1 MHFKI
6 SWITAFIASCFPLFL
21 SAQTDS
27 ALYNALQ
34 RLPNDTVLH
43 FKTFDGSGQLMHPDI
58 LFINDSGKISFF
70 LTGTPYPDYKDTFE
84 NPCIYKSSDGL
95 NFYEPVPGINP
106 LVATPSYDHNDD
118 PDIHY
123 DPSTNEFTIYYLET
137 MRPDS
142 QNVVRL
148 IGAPG
153 KLWNEK
159 PVLHYDLKCEK
170 KFILSPSFLKINS
183 KKNALF
189 YVVKPADS
197 TQKYHV
203 EYILSKKNNG
213 FKKSNYITPAL
224 NIPDSFHPWHLDVQ
238 THNGR
243 YYMLLDGFW
252 GNEPVWGEDN
262 FNKYTLL
269 LATSNDLRKWDVS
282 PLNIVDCY
290 GVNDA
295 ECKYV
300 YRSTSLISGNI
311 MVIWYSYV
319 TKENVWKIGMKK
331 VMLMNP

>member
-1 MHFKI
+1 MHFKF
-6 SWITAFIASCFPLFL
+6 SRITALFAFVFPLLL

-27 ALYNALQ
+27 ALYKLLQ
-34 RLPNDTVLH
+34 HLPNDTVLH
-43 FKTFDGSGQLMHPDI
+43 FKTYDGSGQLIHPDI
-58 LFINDSGKISFF
+58 LTLNDSGKISFF
-70 LTGTPYPDYKDTFE
+70 LTGTPYPDYHDSVE
-84 NPCIYKSSDGL
+84 NPCIYKSFDGL
-95 NFYEPVPGINP
+95 NFLEPDSGINP

-123 DPSTNEFTIYYLET
+123 DTLTKQFIIYYLET

-142 QNVVRL
+142 QNVVQL
-148 IGAPG
+148 TGSPG
-153 KLWNEK
+153 KIWEK
-159 PVLHYDLKCEK
+159 KTILHSDLKSEK
-170 KFILSPSFLKINS
+170 KFILSPSFVEINAE
-183 KKNALF
+183 KNALF

-203 EYILSKKNNG
+203 EYILSAKNNE
-213 FKKSNYITPAL
+213 FKKSKYKTL
-224 NIPDSFHPWHLDVQ
+224 TLDIPEYFHPWHLDVQ
-238 THNGR
+238 KHNGR
-243 YYMLLDGFW
+243 YYMLLNGFW

-269 LATSNDLRKWDVS
+269 LATSTDLKKWNIS
-282 PLNIVDCY
+282 PVNIVDCY
-290 GVNDA
+290 GIGDD

-319 TKENVWKIGMKK
+319 TKENIWKIGMKK